1 MLLVARFLPAL
12 AAVLAAKPLGAELI
26 TGMSRYAERQKLT
39 RCCYEASDLVE
50 ERGAEGIIKIEELI
64 GGLGADS
71 VVEAV
76 GTQEVVQA
84 VGATCGGRPTGLR
97 ERQSQCTWAP
107 ARSWTPLP
115 SEQATEGYKAM
126 DERRAPKVLL
136 TL

>member
-1 MLLVARFLPAL
+1 MARFLPAL

-26 TGMSRYAERQKLT
+26 TGMSRHAERQKLA
-39 RCCYEASDLVE
+39 RCCYGATDLVE
-50 ERGAEGIIKIEELI
+50 ERGEEGIIKIEELI

-76 GTQEVVQA
+76 GNA
-84 VGATCGGRPTGLR
+84 GGRPGRRRHLRWSANRPTRAPVPVHLDTGKILV
-97 ERQSQCTWAP
+97 
-107 ARSWTPLP
+107 PLP

-126 DERRAPKVLL
+126 DERRGTKVLL